1 MAPTVSIWLGRAV
14 GTRSRTHGSA
24 RVSES
29 LFPPVEHG
37 LNNLCPSRHQR
48 LHTRFVASST
58 RLETRIRQPTVGSV
72 VKVVDRK
79 ASMHSCMQTYSQ
91 AEVSERKGA
100 NKHRRKSPQNTKN
113 GIGSASYGMV
123 LSPRICPFDRA
134 HTRMHALHH

>member
-1 MAPTVSIWLGRAV
+1 MALAVSIWRGRAV
-14 GTRSRTHGSA
+14 DTRSPTHGSA
-24 RVSES
+24 RES

-37 LNNLCPSRHQR
+37 LNNLCPSTPSNR
-48 LHTRFVASST
+48 TN
-58 RLETRIRQPTVGSV
+58 V
-72 VKVVDRK
+72 VKVVDRS

-100 NKHRRKSPQNTKN
+100 NKHGRKSPRNKKK
-113 GIGSASYGMV
+113 GIGRASCDMV